1 MPGTPDHAA
10 GRPAR
15 SPQRARIL
23 GWSLLPV
30 FLGGYWMSAD
40 RPWPFVT
47 DALLGLVAY
56 GVPVLVSVV
65 LCVVCGRRSRDLE
78 RRFWYLLATANAA
91 LVLSEI
97 ALAWWLIFRDPL
109 GPSRIAFPF
118 QPLHLVAAVAFLGAL
133 ASMTQLASA
142 AVTARLRYLIDILVS
157 ALVLYV
163 VALEYYA
170 RPVMEPS
177 AGAVWEVLVG
187 AAYPVVA
194 VLQLLGVVVNV
205 AGLKVVKWRSWEK
218 LVVLAMT
225 VYLAGVAAWP
235 LWYASAAGGSRNEAR
250 SVLDLVQLSGH
261 YVLVMASVYR
271 LTEGDEWFPRPLP
284 PLTLGRR
291 RWVSVAFP
299 LSAIAATAVA
309 AMAAYLSRG
318 DGSWSIVYGGVAIML
333 MVLVLVRSSL
343 LAMEHGTLFHQSITD
358 PLTGV
363 YNHRYLHDR
372 LGDEMEAA
380 ARFHEDVSLVVI
392 DIDDFGEYNSLHGHG
407 QGDRLL
413 VSFAEGLAKMTGKSH
428 AVARVGGDEFA
439 VVLPGMAAPE
449 ASVFAQ
455 RLVDHLGIETGDI
468 PGRIT
473 ISAGIASSP
482 EHANTQE
489 ELFHLADCAMLWAKE
504 RGKNRAAVFE
514 PGRVP
519 AVAGRER
526 VEHVQRQSRLSSVQA
541 LASAVDARDP
551 ATQDHSRNVA
561 MLAVKVGES
570 LRLDAEHLRLLELAA
585 LMHDVGKIGVP
596 DAILQKPGRLTAE
609 EFLKVRE
616 HVVLGPRILSS
627 TDLPEILPWV
637 RHHHERWDGSGYPDG
652 LSGTDIP
659 LESRILLLCD
669 AYDAMTSD
677 RPYRDARSA
686 EQALSEI
693 VKCAGDQFDPELV
706 GVFVSAVSAGITAEP
721 LVSVLAGADAE
732 S

>member
-1 MPGTPDHAA
+1 MPSSNSDVSGSVVPT
-10 GRPAR
+10 AR
-15 SPQRARIL
+15 RARVL
-23 GWSLLPV
+23 GWALLPV
-30 FLGGYWMSAD
+30 FLFAYWTSTG
-40 RPWPFVT
+40 RPWPYIT
-47 DALLGLVAY
+47 DALLALVSYGL
-56 GVPVLVSVV
+56 PVFISVV
-65 LCVVCGRRSRDLE
+65 LCLVCGSRSRDLE

-91 LVLSEI
+91 LFLSEL

-109 GPSRIAFPF
+109 GPPRIAFPF

-142 AVTARLRYLIDILVS
+142 TVTARLRYLIDILVS

-163 VALEYYA
+163 IALEFYA
-170 RPVMEPS
+170 RPVMEPT
-177 AGAVWEVLVG
+177 AGAVWEILVG

-218 LVVLAMT
+218 LVVLAMA

-235 LWYASAAGGSRNEAR
+235 LWYASAMEGSRNDAR
-250 SVLDLVQLSGH
+250 SVLDLLQLSGH

-271 LTEGDEWFPRPLP
+271 LTESDQWFPRPLP
-284 PLTLGRR
+284 PLTLGKR

-309 AMAAYLSRG
+309 AVAAYLARG
-318 DGSWSIVYGGVAIML
+318 DGSWSIIYGAVAVLL
-333 MVLVLVRSSL
+333 MVLVLLRSSL

-372 LGDEMEAA
+372 LADELEAA
-380 ARFHEDVSLVVI
+380 ARFREDVSLVVI
-392 DIDDFGEYNSLHGHG
+392 DIDDFGDYNSLYGHG

-413 VSFAEGLAKMTGKSH
+413 VSFAEGLAGMAGKSH

-449 ASVFAQ
+449 AYVFAQ
-455 RLVDHLGIETGDI
+455 RLVDHLGIETGEI

-473 ISAGIASSP
+473 ISAGMASFP
-482 EHANTQE
+482 EHASTQE
-489 ELFHLADCAMLWAKE
+489 DLFHLADCAMLWAKE
-504 RGKNRAAVFE
+504 RGKNRAAMFE
-514 PGRVP
+514 AGRVP
-519 AVAGRER
+519 AVGGRER

-551 ATQDHSRNVA
+551 ATQNHSRNVA
-561 MLAVKVGES
+561 VLAVRMGEA
-570 LRLDAEHLRLLELAA
+570 LELEADRLRLLELAA

-596 DAILQKPGRLTAE
+596 DAILQKQGTLSAE
-609 EFLKVRE
+609 EFLRVKD
-616 HVVLGPRILSS
+616 HVLLGPRILSS

-652 LSGTDIP
+652 LAGTGIP

-677 RPYRDARSA
+677 RPYRDARSP
-686 EQALSEI
+686 ERALDEI
-693 VKCAGDQFDPELV
+693 ESCSGTQFDPELV
-706 GVFVSAVSAGITAEP
+706 RVFVSAVA
-721 LVSVLAGADAE
+721 SVPGAAVPVPQGQ
-732 S
+732 SSTTRS